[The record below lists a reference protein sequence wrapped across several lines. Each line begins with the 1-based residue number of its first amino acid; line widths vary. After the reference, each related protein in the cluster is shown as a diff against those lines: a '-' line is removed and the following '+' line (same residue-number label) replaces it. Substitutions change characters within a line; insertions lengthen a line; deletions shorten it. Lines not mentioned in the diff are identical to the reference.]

1 MERKGGRRK
10 EEEEKGK
17 GTEWGGC
24 WERRGQRVKR
34 NEGAWLATRKKIIFL
49 GPDIS

>member
-17 GTEWGGC
+17 GTEWGGLL
-24 WERRGQRVKR
+24 GKKR
-34 NEGAWLATRKKIIFL
+34 TACKKK
-49 GPDIS
+49 